1 MRQKSSL
8 RLKKILC
15 DNYIQHSLR
24 DKRQIISSGQSIFVH
39 VYIFGMC
46 RRAEEMMPTITPV
59 ILCGGSGERLWP
71 LSRKGYPKQ
80 FLDLIGE
87 GSLFQQAAT
96 RLGRAAPLVITGDD
110 YRFIARQQLH
120 EAGVDTAEVIIEPEG
135 RNTAP
140 AILAAACHL
149 AGRDPQSIMMVM
161 PSDHY
166 IPDAKAF
173 AAMAETAA
181 THLGKGNIICFGITP
196 DRPETGYGYI
206 KLGDGGGAIM
216 PVATFTEKPDAEL
229 AEAFIEDGSYL
240 WNAGIF
246 MMRAGELLNIAADL
260 QPEMLG
266 AVRNAVENS
275 ARDLDFW
282 RLDPAAWSEVPS
294 ESFDYAFMEKSP
306 LTGCMAFS
314 GAWSDLGDWQAV
326 AREQEVDYKGN
337 ILHGAAHQIDSENS
351 LLWAEKENQVLTGIG
366 LDNIMAV
373 AMGDAV
379 MVADRARA
387 QDVKAMVTA
396 LKKSGVEQAVARERE
411 NRPWG
416 WFETI
421 ARGESFHAKVLHV
434 DPGKRLSLQS
444 HQYRSEHWVVVK
456 GIATVVR
463 GDEEFVLQT
472 NESIYIHVG
481 DKHQL
486 RNEGSVELEII
497 EVQTGSYFGEDD
509 IVRYNDVYN
518 RS

>member
-1 MRQKSSL
+1 
-8 RLKKILC
+8 
-15 DNYIQHSLR
+15 
-24 DKRQIISSGQSIFVH
+24 
-39 VYIFGMC
+39 
-46 RRAEEMMPTITPV
+46 MMPTITPV

-71 LSRKGYPKQ
+71 LSRKSYPKQ
-80 FLDLIGE
+80 FLELIGE
-87 GSLFQQAAT
+87 GSLFQQAAI
-96 RLGRAAPLVITGDD
+96 RLCGATPLVITGDD
-110 YRFIARQQLH
+110 YRFIARQQLQ
-120 EAGVDTAEVIIEPEG
+120 EAGVDTAEVIIEPGG

-149 AGRDPQSIMMVM
+149 AERDPQSIMMVM

-173 AAMAETAA
+173 AAMAEEAA
-181 THLGKGNIICFGITP
+181 ANLGKGQIICFGITP

-206 KLGDGGGAIM
+206 RLGDGGGAIT
-216 PVATFTEKPDAEL
+216 PVAAFTEKPDTRTAEV
-229 AEAFIEDGSYL
+229 FIEDGSYL

-246 MMRAGELLNIAADL
+246 MMRAGELLGLAEDL

-282 RLDPAAWSEVPS
+282 WLDPAAWSEVQS
-294 ESFDYAFMEKSP
+294 ESFDYAFMEKAP
-306 LTGCMAFS
+306 QIGCIAFS

-326 AREQEVDYKGN
+326 AREHEADGAGN

-351 LLWAEKENQVLTGIG
+351 LLWAAKESQVLTGIG
-366 LDNIMAV
+366 LKDVMVV

-387 QDVKAMVTA
+387 QDVKAMVA
-396 LKKSGVEQAVARERE
+396 KLKDGGVDQAVSRERE

-421 ARGESFHAKVLHV
+421 ARGEHFHAKILLV
-434 DPGKRLSLQS
+434 DAGGCLSLQS
-444 HQYRSEHWVVVK
+444 HRHRSEHWVVVK
-456 GIATVVR
+456 GVATVVR
-463 GDEEFVLQT
+463 GDEEFVLQA

-481 DKHQL
+481 VKHQL
-486 RNEGSVELEII
+486 RNEGAVELEII

-509 IVRYNDVYN
+509 IVRYDDVYN
-518 RS
+518 RA

>member
-1 MRQKSSL
+1 
-8 RLKKILC
+8 
-15 DNYIQHSLR
+15 
-24 DKRQIISSGQSIFVH
+24 
-39 VYIFGMC
+39 
-46 RRAEEMMPTITPV
+46 MPTITPV

-71 LSRKGYPKQ
+71 LSRKSYPKQ

-96 RLGRAAPLVITGDD
+96 RLGGAVPLVITGDD
-110 YRFIARQQLH
+110 YRFIARQQLN

-166 IPDAKAF
+166 IPDAGAF

-181 THLGKGNIICFGITP
+181 THLEKGQIICFGITP

-206 KLGDGGGAIM
+206 RLGDGIDDSGEAIM
-216 PVATFTEKPDAEL
+216 PVAAFTEKPDAGT
-229 AEAFIEDGSYL
+229 AEAFIKDGGYL

-246 MMRAGELLNIAADL
+246 MMRAGALLDLAAEL
-260 QPEMLG
+260 QPEMLEVTRR
-266 AVRNAVENS
+266 AVANS
-275 ARDLDFW
+275 TRDLDFL
-282 RLDPAAWSEVPS
+282 RLDPAAWADVPA
-294 ESFDYAFMEKSP
+294 ESFDYAFMEKAP
-306 LTGCMAFS
+306 LIGCMAFS

-326 AREQEVDYKGN
+326 AREQEADGAGN
-337 ILHGAAHQIDSENS
+337 ILHGAAHQIDSENT
-351 LLWAEKENQVLTGIG
+351 LLWAAKESQVLTGIG
-366 LDNIMAV
+366 LENIMAV

-387 QDVKAMVTA
+387 QDVKAVVAA
-396 LKKSGVEQAVARERE
+396 LKESGVDQATRRERE
-411 NRPWG
+411 SRPWG

-421 ARGESFHAKVLHV
+421 ARGETFHAKILHV
-434 DPGKRLSLQS
+434 DPGGRLSLQS
-444 HQYRSEHWVVVK
+444 HQHRSEHWVVVK
-456 GIATVVR
+456 GVANVVR
-463 GDEEFVLQT
+463 GDEEFVLQA

-481 DKHQL
+481 EKHQL

-509 IVRYNDVYN
+509 IERYGDLYG
-518 RS
+518 RD

>member
-1 MRQKSSL
+1 MMP
-8 RLKKILC
+8 
-15 DNYIQHSLR
+15 
-24 DKRQIISSGQSIFVH
+24 QII
-39 VYIFGMC
+39 
-46 RRAEEMMPTITPV
+46 PV

-71 LSRKGYPKQ
+71 LSRKSYPKQ

-96 RLGRAAPLVITGDD
+96 RLGGVAPLVITGND

-120 EAGVDTAEVIIEPEG
+120 EAGIDTAEVIIEPEG

-149 AGRDPQSIMMVM
+149 ASHDPASIMMVM

-173 AAMAETAA
+173 AAMAEAAA
-181 THLGKGNIICFGITP
+181 THLGKGQIICFGITP

-206 KLGDGGGAIM
+206 RLGDGGGAIT
-216 PVATFTEKPDAEL
+216 PVAAFTEKPDAGT
-229 AEAFIEDGSYL
+229 AEAFIEDGGYL

-246 MMRAGELLNIAADL
+246 MMRAGELLDLAAKL
-260 QPEMLG
+260 QPEMLE
-266 AVRNAVENS
+266 AVRRAVANS
-275 ARDLDFW
+275 TRDLDFL
-282 RLDPAAWSEVPS
+282 RLDPAAWADVPA
-294 ESFDYAFMEKSP
+294 ESFDYAFMEKAP
-306 LTGCMAFS
+306 LIGCMAFS

-326 AREQEVDYKGN
+326 AREQGADGAGN
-337 ILHGAAHQIDSENS
+337 ILHGAAHQIDSENT
-351 LLWAEKENQVLTGIG
+351 LLWAEKDGQVLTGIG
-366 LDNIMAV
+366 LKNVMAV
-373 AMGDAV
+373 VMGDAV

-387 QDVKAMVTA
+387 QEVKAMVTK
-396 LKKSGVEQAVARERE
+396 LKDGGVDQATRRERE

-421 ARGESFHAKVLHV
+421 AKGETFHAKILHV
-434 DPGKRLSLQS
+434 DPGGRLSLQS
-444 HQYRSEHWVVVK
+444 HRHRSEHWVVVK
-456 GIATVVR
+456 GVATVVR
-463 GDEEFVLQT
+463 GDEEFVLQA

-481 DKHQL
+481 EKHQL

-509 IVRYNDVYN
+509 IVRYDDAYG
-518 RS
+518 RD

>member
-1 MRQKSSL
+1 
-8 RLKKILC
+8 
-15 DNYIQHSLR
+15 
-24 DKRQIISSGQSIFVH
+24 
-39 VYIFGMC
+39 
-46 RRAEEMMPTITPV
+46 MPQITPV

-71 LSRKGYPKQ
+71 LSRKSYPKQ
-80 FLDLIGE
+80 FLNLIGD

-96 RLGRAAPLVITGDD
+96 RLGGAAPLVITGDD

-120 EAGVDTAEVIIEPEG
+120 EAGVGTVEVIIEPEG

-149 AGRDPQSIMMVM
+149 ASHDPASIMLVM

-181 THLGKGNIICFGITP
+181 MHLGKGQIICFGIKP
-196 DRPETGYGYI
+196 DRLETGYGYI
-206 KLGDGGGAIM
+206 GLGDGGGAIM
-216 PVATFTEKPDAEL
+216 PVAAFTEKPDAGM
-229 AEAFIEDGSYL
+229 AEAFIEDGGYL

-246 MMRAGELLNIAADL
+246 MMRASELLDLAAKL
-260 QPEMLG
+260 QPEML
-266 AVRNAVENS
+266 NAVSDAATNAS
-275 ARDLDFW
+275 QDLDFL
-282 RLDPAAWSEVPS
+282 RLDPAAWADVPS
-294 ESFDYAFMEKSP
+294 ESFDYAFMEKAQ
-306 LTGCMAFS
+306 GIRCMAFS

-326 AREQEVDYKGN
+326 SREHEADGAGN

-351 LLWAEKENQVLTGIG
+351 LLWAAKESQVLTGIG

-379 MVADRARA
+379 LVADRARA
-387 QDVKAMVTA
+387 QDVKAMVA
-396 LKKSGVEQAVARERE
+396 KLKTKGVDQAVARERE

-421 ARGESFHAKVLHV
+421 ARGEGFHAKILHV
-434 DPGKRLSLQS
+434 DPGSRLSLQS
-444 HQYRSEHWVVVK
+444 HQHRSEHWVVVK

-463 GDEEFVLQT
+463 GDEEVELQA

-481 DKHQL
+481 EKHQL
-486 RNEGSVELEII
+486 RNEGADELEII

-509 IVRYNDVYN
+509 IIRY
-518 RS
+518 